1 MLLHQKVLFSKQET
15 QKIISYANK
24 LEDRVIGTYHPNI
37 NDGQHDPDGGHN
49 LADHIAWHSSD
60 EYNWMSHR
68 IIEWLKSLNLKYQI
82 NNLGYEF
89 IVQKYLKG
97 YEFKP
102 HIDHVLSVDKKT
114 ILRERLYTILIQLA
128 NENDYSGG
136 GLFVDNNGTNQIN
149 KAPGNVCIFGPAQ
162 LHWVEKI
169 TEGERWSCTIFLEKD
184 ALIKSLI

>member
-1 MLLHQKVLFSKQET
+1 MLLHQKGLFNKQET

-24 LEDRVIGTYHPNI
+24 LEDRVIGTYHPDI

-49 LADHIAWHSSD
+49 LADHIAWNSSD

-68 IIEWLKSLNLKYQI
+68 IIEWLKTLNLKNKV

-89 IVQKYLKG
+89 ILQKYLKG
-97 YEFKP
+97 FEFKP
-102 HIDHVLSVDKKT
+102 HIDHVLSRDKKS
-114 ILRERLYTILIQLA
+114 ILRERKYTILMQLSD
-128 NENDYSGG
+128 EKDYSGG
-136 GLFVDNNGTNQIN
+136 GLFVDSNGTNQIN
-149 KAPGNVCIFGPAQ
+149 RALGNVCIFGPAQ

-184 ALIKSLI
+184 ALTKSLI